1 MKGKLTDDEVIQG
14 IVHAV
19 ARAPK
24 GAVLG
29 SMQLVR
35 ASGLPYGAKHQA
47 TSRARIIRLIPEAV
61 ELSAKLYP
69 GRVLSV
75 DRSASWGTYR
85 MVDDLD
91 KAAVAAEIGRM
102 RQAQTKIRRTHTV
115 TSVAKNPAGKMLH
128 SLSGMVS
135 QGLDL
140 LDQLEEMNAE
150 SVERGD
156 TAAA

>member
-61 ELSAKLYP
+61 DGSHGDLVVALAQAVWGLGRWGGATFKPAKVAP
-69 GRVLSV
+69 APDSIEAR
-75 DRSASWGTYR
+75 
-85 MVDDLD
+85 
-91 KAAVAAEIGRM
+91 KAALR
-102 RQAQTKIRRTHTV
+102 KPP
-115 TSVAKNPAGKMLH
+115 PAGQH
-128 SLSGMVS
+128 W
-135 QGLDL
+135 LDRRL
-140 LDQLEEMNAE
+140 G
-150 SVERGD
+150 R
-156 TAAA
+156 